1 MGKNKPRQY
10 RSNQGRGPKQQS
22 SNETA
27 AFVSVIG
34 LIVMFVIIAL
44 SGYFN

>member
-22 SNETA
+22 SNEAA

>member
-1 MGKNKPRQY
+1 MEKKKTRQY

-22 SNETA
+22 SNEFA

-34 LIVMFVIIAL
+34 LIVMFVIIAI